1 MRRRRHGPPRYHGPV
16 ARVPR
21 CRQTARQRRRM
32 PMTKISEVERPGL
45 AVRAF
50 YRIGRAIYGRVP
62 TPERLMAHRVPLMMG
77 LGGLYAVIEWFGRIE
92 STLRALLNVQV
103 AALYGSPY

>member
-1 MRRRRHGPPRYHGPV
+1 MRRF
-16 ARVPR
+16 
-21 CRQTARQRRRM
+21 
-32 PMTKISEVERPGL
+32 SEVERPGL
-45 AVRAF
+45 VVRAF

-77 LGGLYAVIEWFGRIE
+77 LGGLYAAIEWFGRIE
-92 STLRALLNVQV
+92 SSLRGLLNVQV

>member
-1 MRRRRHGPPRYHGPV
+1 
-16 ARVPR
+16 
-21 CRQTARQRRRM
+21 
-32 PMTKISEVERPGL
+32 MTRFSEVERPGL

-62 TPERLMAHRVPLMMG
+62 TPERLMAHRVPLMLG
-77 LGGLYAVIEWFGRIE
+77 LGGLYAVLEWFGRIE
-92 STLRALLNVQV
+92 PTLRALLNVQV

>member
-1 MRRRRHGPPRYHGPV
+1 
-16 ARVPR
+16 
-21 CRQTARQRRRM
+21 
-32 PMTKISEVERPGL
+32 MTRISEVERPGL

-62 TPERLMAHRVPLMMG
+62 TPERLMAHHVPLMLG
-77 LGGLYAVIEWFGRIE
+77 LGGLYAVLEWFGRIE
-92 STLRALLNVQV
+92 PTLRALLNVQV